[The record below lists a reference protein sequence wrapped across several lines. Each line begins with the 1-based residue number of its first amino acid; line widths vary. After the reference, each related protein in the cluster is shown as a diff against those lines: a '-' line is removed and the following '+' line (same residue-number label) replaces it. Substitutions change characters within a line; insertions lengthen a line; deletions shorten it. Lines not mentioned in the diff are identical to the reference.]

1 MLRHLFVG
9 AWGQW
14 HDQKFGNLFAII
26 FHASKIRFVQI
37 FRQNATAAKRS
48 VLVLHPC
55 CRIAAV
61 PQFFGPEKE
70 LSLASLWRTPG
81 VNIS

>member
-37 FRQNATAAKRS
+37 FRQNAT
-48 VLVLHPC
+48 VLHPC

-61 PQFFGPEKE
+61 PQFFGPERE